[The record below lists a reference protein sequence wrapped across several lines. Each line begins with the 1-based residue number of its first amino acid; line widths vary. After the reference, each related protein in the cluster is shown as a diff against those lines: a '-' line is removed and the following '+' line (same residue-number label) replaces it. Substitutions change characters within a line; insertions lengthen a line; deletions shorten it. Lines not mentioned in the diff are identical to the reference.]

1 MKTNFDNMGV
11 ANCKTTN
18 PFIKPE
24 WLEQLANTA
33 FLGHCQNGQIS
44 K

>member
-33 FLGHCQNGQIS
+33 FLGRCQNGQIS